1 MNVRIDARL
10 FEILNEQKGVNVTMA
25 QFKKAYAL
33 RKSERDSD
41 PVLLAR
47 RQAHLE
53 SMDKFWSDPVNQE
66 LHERL
71 YSAMPELPP
80 LRR

>member
-10 FEILNEQKGVNVTMA
+10 FEILNEQKGVKITMA
-25 QFKKAYAL
+25 QFKNAYAL
-33 RKSERDSD
+33 RKAERDSD

-47 RQAHLE
+47 RQAHIE
-53 SMDKFWSDPVNQE
+53 SMDKYWSDPVNQE
-66 LHERL
+66 LYEQL
-71 YSAMPELPP
+71 YSTMPELPP

>member
-10 FEILNEQKGVNVTMA
+10 FEILNEQRGVKITMA

-33 RKSERDSD
+33 RKAERDSD
-41 PVLLAR
+41 PVLSAR
-47 RQAHLE
+47 RLAHIE
-53 SMDKFWSDPVNQE
+53 HMDQFWSDPVNQE
-66 LHERL
+66 LHEQL
-71 YSAMPELPP
+71 YSKMPELPP